1 MKTLKL
7 VVPTAVLMF
16 GVLFS
21 SAISFAKPEYTKKE
35 KVACA
40 TCHVTAQSKD
50 LNPTGECYKKNN
62 HSLATC
68 QVKK

>member
-7 VVPTAVLMF
+7 VVPTSVLLF
-16 GVLFS
+16 GVLFA

-35 KVACA
+35 KTPCV
-40 TCHVTAQSKD
+40 TCHVTAKSKD
-50 LNPTGECYKKNN
+50 LNATGECYKKNN

-68 QVKK
+68 EVKK